1 MATDEYRTAIGFV
14 FGGPFERTAGDH
26 TVYTYSFSAVG
37 MNGDVVVKLEFWDED
52 PDYLDI
58 GSAYLISGKYQVW
71 TSADGEK
78 SSKSINVNKVVPL
91 GENVVKRTKK
101 AAPKKKPTPKG
112 ETPEFDF

>member
-1 MATDEYRTAIGFV
+1 MTDEYRDAFGRV

-37 MNGDVVVKLEFWDED
+37 LNGNTVLKLEFWDED
-52 PDYLDI
+52 PDYIEI
-58 GSAYLISGKYQVW
+58 GSAYYISGKYQVW

-78 SSKSINVNKVVPL
+78 SSKSISPNFVVPI
-91 GENVVKRTKK
+91 GENVVKKRKQ

-112 ETPEFDF
+112 ETPTYDF